1 VQEANSKSLST
12 CVLRPSVLF
21 GKGDTQ
27 LLPPIHACLA
37 KQETPWIVGDGTNLW
52 DVTYVDNV
60 ADAHVLAAQNLASS
74 KTAAGEVFFIQNNEP
89 IAFRDFCLE
98 IWKNFGHVRYGF
110 SRSPEPCFWPLQH
123 QPYSLG
129 VATPGDVLFGKWE
142 QNHRIRQ
149 ALTYTPHRHH
159 HLSFTFPRPLPGSWA
174 YWLNGRL
181 PSWARLPPSAEAV

>member
-1 VQEANSKSLST
+1 MQEANRKSLST

-37 KQETPWIVGDGTNLW
+37 KQETPWIVGDGSNLW

-60 ADAHVLAAQNLASS
+60 ADAHVLAAQNLVSS

-98 IWKNFGHVRYGF
+98 IWKNFGHVRYRF
-110 SRSPEPCFWPLQH
+110 SRSLDLALPLQH
-123 QPYSLG
+123 SPYSLELQLPVMCYLANG
-129 VATPGDVLFGKWE
+129 NK
-142 QNHRIRQ
+142 NHRIRQ
-149 ALTYTPHRHH
+149 ALTYTHID
-159 HLSFTFPRPLPGSWA
+159 TTI
-174 YWLNGRL
+174 
-181 PSWARLPPSAEAV
+181 